1 MDNMHSQE
9 WRAVSWWGRSP
20 SITQQ
25 RWVTGNKSLD
35 FSGVSFLRVQRSF
48 FYRVGQNV
56 RSGFPYGNPILL
68 PWSPH
73 LYSSVVKA
81 EAGVLEKGKLRHIL
95 VNLD

>member
-9 WRAVSWWGRSP
+9 WRAVSWWGKSP

-25 RWVTGNKSLD
+25 RQVTGNKSLD
-35 FSGVSFLRVQRSF
+35 FSGVSSLRVQRSF
-48 FYRVGQNV
+48 FYCVGQKV
-56 RSGFPYGNPILL
+56 CSGFPYGNPIVYLG
-68 PWSPH
+68 H

-95 VNLD
+95 LS